1 MSELMTKKRKRG
13 LIVILMT
20 NAGPMPGSRLCRDHR
35 WRLFANFG
43 DYLECVLVFK
53 NRGAAILR
61 ARRTEFAK
69 AVELAEDFQMNAV
82 GDFFDSRGQLADGY
96 RPTVLAG
103 R

>member
-1 MSELMTKKRKRG
+1 MSKPVTQKRKRG

-20 NAGPMPGSRLCRDHR
+20 NAGPMPGSRLCQDHR

-43 DYLECVLVFK
+43 DYPECVLVYK

-61 ARRTEFAK
+61 ARRTAFAS
-69 AVELAEDFQMNAV
+69 AAALAEDFQMNAV
-82 GDFFDSRGQLADGY
+82 GDFFDSTGQLADGY
-96 RPTVLAG
+96 RPQVLAG